1 MSEAEQCYLI
11 GGISGGLGRALAQS
25 LLAEGHR
32 VAGFSRSGAE
42 VEGAEVFKAEATDS
56 KAVAEVFSAARD
68 HLGKVDGYVHAIGTV
83 FLKPAH
89 TIRDEEWQSV
99 LETNLFSAFYALRAA
114 VDGMRRAKA
123 GSIVLVSSVAA
134 RFGLPSHEAIAAAKG
149 GVEGLVRSAAAS
161 YVNFGIRVNAVAPG
175 LVETGATAHLLKSDP
190 ARKLSESMHPLGRVG
205 QPAEVASLVKWLLS
219 PEAAWVTGQIWSIDG
234 GMGSVLPKMR
244 AN

>member
-1 MSEAEQCYLI
+1 MCDTEQSYFI
-11 GGISGGLGRALAQS
+11 GGISGGLGRALAKS
-25 LLAEGHR
+25 LIADGHK
-32 VAGFSRSGAE
+32 VAGFSKSGVA
-42 VEGAEVFKAEATDS
+42 VDGADVFKADATDP
-56 KAVAEVFSAARD
+56 KAVAEVFAAARET
-68 HLGKVDGYVHAIGTV
+68 LGPIDGYAHAIGTV

-89 TIRDEEWQSV
+89 TIRDEEWQNV

-114 VDGMRRAKA
+114 VEGMRRSKS

-175 LVETGATAHLLKSDP
+175 LVETGATAHLLQSEQ

-205 QPAEVASLVKWLLS
+205 QPEEVASLVRWLLS
-219 PEAAWVTGQIWSIDG
+219 SEAAWVTGQIWSIDG

>member
-1 MSEAEQCYLI
+1 MSAAKQRIFI
-11 GGISGGLGRALAQS
+11 GGISGGLGRALAKT
-25 LLAEGHR
+25 LLAEGHT
-32 VAGFSRSGAE
+32 VAGFSKSGAE
-42 VEGAEVFKAEATDS
+42 VDGATVFQADATDA
-56 KAVAEVFSAARD
+56 KAVAEVFSLAQET
-68 HLGKVDGYVHAIGTV
+68 LGGIDGYVHAIGTV

-89 TIRDEEWQSV
+89 TIRDEEWQAV

-161 YVNFGIRVNAVAPG
+161 YVNFGVRVNAIAPG
-175 LVETGATAHLLKSDP
+175 LVETGATAHLLQSEQ
-190 ARKLSESMHPLGRVG
+190 ARKLSASMHPLGRVG
-205 QPAEVASLVKWLLS
+205 QAGEVASLVKWLLS
-219 PEAAWVTGQIWSIDG
+219 EEAGWVTGQIWSIDG

>member
-1 MSEAEQCYLI
+1 MTSMSEAEQCYLI

-56 KAVAEVFSAARD
+56 KAVAEVFFFFSAARD

-99 LETNLFSAFYALRAA
+99 LETNLFFGFLCAA
-114 VDGMRRAKA
+114 GSGRWDARRAKA

-149 GVEGLVRSAAAS
+149 GVEGLVRSAAAELCELRHPCECS
-161 YVNFGIRVNAVAPG
+161 GTGI
-175 LVETGATAHLLKSDP
+175 
-190 ARKLSESMHPLGRVG
+190 
-205 QPAEVASLVKWLLS
+205 
-219 PEAAWVTGQIWSIDG
+219 G
-234 GMGSVLPKMR
+234 GKQVPR
-244 AN
+244 RTF